1 MSRLSNAKNLGRNS
15 WRIEGNHYQTMKWEK
30 AYIKFEPN
38 IRYTGNDE
46 TEYEKQQQYV
56 ANGIDADLYKEIYS
70 RNMDTRRDYGKL
82 LFRNQLEG
90 YFRLPF
96 AKTPFSF
103 EWNLKYDGEH
113 KNETITDTLLSLKTR
128 ELRKDL
134 KPTGELT
141 SDFNISKELKSWKGK
156 SLSTT
161 LGLKYCY
168 NYFRAT
174 GERLRMQADSSM
186 PDEEWIVMGG
196 DSYNTIKY
204 HHNHGREINIDV
216 HEKHGWNLST
226 KLRGGY
232 IQRGIHD
239 VRSFI
244 HSREL
249 SLGDFEPSANVSV
262 SGKGMNMWYMYYKM
276 RPDMVYLLPVT
287 DNRDLYDTWY
297 GNPDLK
303 NGSTHILSWYYNKVL
318 QKRQQLIGG
327 GMTMSFMSNGVRYS
341 QSMNQET
348 GVVVHIPRNVNGEWK
363 LNANVNYGCRVD
375 KQGNVRLSSK
385 LSFLS
390 QRAVNFSYDAELKN
404 SLPSV
409 TDNFSINGDFK
420 LDYLGIKPLRA
431 SAIANIKHSLQERR
445 YTKTHVDWTDYTY
458 GLNVTYAMNKHLN
471 FSTDIMAYTHSG
483 YVSKDMNTT
492 EWVWN
497 ASASYSFGKQ
507 RDWSLRAVGFDLL
520 GQLKSQRQVL
530 TEYGYKVTT
539 YNTLPSYATLYLSYR
554 FNSNNKI
561 TGH

>member
-1 MSRLSNAKNLGRNS
+1 MVLLPGLEISDDGEMYFNGRKVRNLKINGRNFFRKNKKVALNNLSTRLVDKVRVFDEKTEHAYLYENPSGLNGQLTIDVVFRKEYAIGLDVNAEAGGGYPLNGENVGLYGARAFGMGFTDNSNLTIYANANNLNDDKSPGRLGRFKTTAYDKGRATLQSIGADYGYTNKSRKINISSSIEAEHSNALTVSQTDEYWGNESYMSRLSNAKNLGRNS

-103 EWNLKYDGEH
+103 EWNFKYDGEH
-113 KNETITDTLLSLKTR
+113 NNETITDTLLSLKTR

-174 GERLRMQADSSM
+174 GERLRMQADPSM

-204 HHNHGREINIDV
+204 HHNHGCEINIDV

-244 HSREL
+244 H
-249 SLGDFEPSANVSV
+249 
-262 SGKGMNMWYMYYKM
+262 
-276 RPDMVYLLPVT
+276 
-287 DNRDLYDTWY
+287 
-297 GNPDLK
+297 
-303 NGSTHILSWYYNKVL
+303 
-318 QKRQQLIGG
+318 
-327 GMTMSFMSNGVRYS
+327 
-341 QSMNQET
+341 
-348 GVVVHIPRNVNGEWK
+348 
-363 LNANVNYGCRVD
+363 
-375 KQGNVRLSSK
+375 
-385 LSFLS
+385 
-390 QRAVNFSYDAELKN
+390 
-404 SLPSV
+404 
-409 TDNFSINGDFK
+409 
-420 LDYLGIKPLRA
+420 
-431 SAIANIKHSLQERR
+431 
-445 YTKTHVDWTDYTY
+445 
-458 GLNVTYAMNKHLN
+458 
-471 FSTDIMAYTHSG
+471 
-483 YVSKDMNTT
+483 
-492 EWVWN
+492 
-497 ASASYSFGKQ
+497 
-507 RDWSLRAVGFDLL
+507 
-520 GQLKSQRQVL
+520 
-530 TEYGYKVTT
+530 
-539 YNTLPSYATLYLSYR
+539 
-554 FNSNNKI
+554 
-561 TGH
+561 